1 MEQIIKE
8 VIKKMSCDYAEIRIE
23 EKQVTCVYFSGKEI
37 EKIGTDFILGGNV
50 RVCHKG
56 GWSFISFN
64 DLKNVEKAAIECINT
79 AKKIGTKKTN
89 LKKIPNNNITYKSK
103 FKIDPRKINLKEK
116 EKLCRSVNN
125 FILSHNDIINSSILY
140 RDEWKKQLFANSEGS
155 FTEQEIIH
163 TGASIGARIR
173 DGNNIQNFNRTW
185 GDQNGFENVN
195 DYIMLNEAENVIKI
209 IRDLIKAPK
218 VEGNIYTVIID
229 PELTGVFAHEAFGHL
244 SESDFLYENE
254 EMKKKMIIGRKF
266 GRDFLNI
273 IDDGSIEG
281 ERGFIPFD
289 DEGVASRKNYLI
301 KNGILHSRLHSRET
315 AGLMNEETSGN
326 ARAINYAYKPIVR
339 MTNTIIEAGKYTLDE
354 MLDGIKDGLYV
365 AGVLGGET
373 DLEKFTFSA
382 KYAHI
387 IKNGKIKEMV
397 RDVILSGNVFDTL
410 MNIEMIGNDLK
421 IFGGLGGCGK
431 NGQFPLPISDGGP
444 HIKINNVIIGG
455 K

>member
-23 EKQVTCVYFSGKEI
+23 EKQDTSVYFSGKEI
-37 EKIGTDFILGGNV
+37 EKIGTDFILGGNI

-56 GWSFISFN
+56 GWSFVSFN
-64 DLKNVEKAAIECINT
+64 DLKELEKAANECINM
-79 AKKIGTKKTN
+79 AKKIGSKNTR
-89 LKKIPNNNITYKSK
+89 LKKIPIINKTYKSK
-103 FKIDPRKINLKEK
+103 FKIDPRKISLEEK
-116 EKLCRSVNN
+116 EKLCRSANE
-125 FILSHNDIINSSILY
+125 FILSHKDIINSNVIY
-140 RDEWKKQLFANSEGS
+140 EDAWKKQFFVNSEGT
-155 FTEQEIIH
+155 FTEQEIIQ
-163 TGASIGARIR
+163 TGAMIAARIR
-173 DGNNIQNFNRTW
+173 DGNNIQRFTKSW
-185 GDQNGFENVN
+185 GDQHGFENV
-195 DYIMLNEAENVIKI
+195 DGDIMLTEAENIIKI
-209 IRDLIKAPK
+209 VRDLIKAPK
-218 VEGNIYTVIID
+218 VDGNIYTVIID

-254 EMKKKMIIGRKF
+254 EMKKKMTLGRRF
-266 GRDFLNI
+266 GKDFLNI
-273 IDDGSIEG
+273 IDDGTLEG

-289 DEGVASRKNYLI
+289 EEGVVSKKNYLI
-301 KNGILHSRLHSRET
+301 KNGVLNSRLHSRET
-315 AGLMNEETSGN
+315 AGLMDEETSSN
-326 ARAINYAYKPIVR
+326 ARAINHAYKPIVR
-339 MTNTIIEAGKYTLDE
+339 MTNTIIEADKYPLKE
-354 MLDGIKDGLYV
+354 MLDSVKDGLYV
-365 AGVLGGET
+365 FGVIGGQT

-382 KYAHI
+382 KYARI

-431 NGQFPLPISDGGP
+431 DGQSPLPVSDGGP

>member
-8 VIKKMSCDYAEIRIE
+8 VIKKMACDYAEIRIE
-23 EKQVTCVYFSGKEI
+23 EKQATSIYFSGKEI
-37 EKIGTDFILGGNV
+37 EKIGTDFMLGGNI

-56 GWSFISFN
+56 GWSFVSFN
-64 DLKNVEKAAIECINT
+64 DLSQLEKTAIECVNM
-79 AKKIGTKKTN
+79 AKKIGTKKN
-89 LKKIPNNNITYKSK
+89 SLKKIPVFNKSYKSK
-103 FKIDPRKINLKEK
+103 FKIDPRKISLEEK
-116 EKLCRSVNN
+116 EKLCRSTND
-125 FILSHNDIINSSILY
+125 FIQSHKDIINSNVIY
-140 RDEWKKQLFANSEGS
+140 EDQWKKQLFINSEGT
-155 FTEQEIIH
+155 FTEQEILH
-163 TGASIGARIR
+163 TGAMIGARIR
-173 DGNNIQNFNRTW
+173 DGNNIQRFIKTW
-185 GDQNGFENVN
+185 GDQHGFENVN
-195 DYIMLNEAENVIKI
+195 GDIMLFEAENVIKI
-209 IRDLIKAPK
+209 VRDLIKAPK
-218 VEGNIYTVIID
+218 VEGNKYTVITD
-229 PELTGVFAHEAFGHL
+229 PDLTGVFAHEAFGHL

-254 EMKKKMIIGRKF
+254 EMKKKMILGRRF
-266 GRDFLNI
+266 GKDFLNI

-289 DEGVASRKNYLI
+289 DEGVVSRKNYLI
-301 KNGILHSRLHSRET
+301 KNGVLNSRLHSRET

-339 MTNTIIEAGKYTLDE
+339 MTNTIIEADKYTLEE
-354 MLDGIKDGLYV
+354 MLDSVKDGLYV
-365 AGVLGGET
+365 VGMLGGET

-421 IFGGLGGCGK
+421 LFGGLGGCGK
-431 NGQFPLPISDGGP
+431 AGQGPLPISTGGP